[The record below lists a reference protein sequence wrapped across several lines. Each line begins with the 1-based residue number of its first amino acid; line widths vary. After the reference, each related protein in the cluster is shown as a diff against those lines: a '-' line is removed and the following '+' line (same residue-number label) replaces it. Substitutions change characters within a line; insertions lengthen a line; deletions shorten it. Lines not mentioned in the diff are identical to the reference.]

1 MYRKIFDMVNGSE
14 EQSKITDWLH
24 NLMIEDENS
33 LYKIDNKVSK
43 RRISEQGDV
52 FREEGEYIENADL
65 HTLPIG
71 TKFFVQN
78 GCWKGEIV
86 SVNEKKHLYM
96 PQIGEMREIKV
107 GATGLNIEIE

>member
-1 MYRKIFDMVNGSE
+1 MYRKIFDTVNVIDG
-14 EQSKITDWLH
+14 QSKVTDWLH
-24 NLMIEDENS
+24 KLMLEDENS
-33 LYKIDNKVSK
+33 LYKIDIKVSK
-43 RRISEQGDV
+43 RRVSEQGEV
-52 FREEGEYIENADL
+52 YREEGEYIENADL
-65 HTLPIG
+65 RTLPIG

>member
-1 MYRKIFDMVNGSE
+1 MVNGSE

-24 NLMIEDENS
+24 NLMIKDENS
-33 LYKIDNKVSK
+33 LNKIDIKVSK
-43 RRISEQGDV
+43 RRISEQGDIY
-52 FREEGEYIENADL
+52 REEGEYIENADL
-65 HTLPIG
+65 QTLPIG

-107 GATGLNIEIE
+107 GSTGLNIEIE